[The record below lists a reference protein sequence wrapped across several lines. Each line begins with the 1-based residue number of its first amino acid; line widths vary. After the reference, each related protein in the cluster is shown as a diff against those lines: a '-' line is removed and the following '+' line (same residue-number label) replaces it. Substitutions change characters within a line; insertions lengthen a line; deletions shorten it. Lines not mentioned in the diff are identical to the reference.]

1 MVAVPAPAAVTMPAE
16 FTLATVL
23 FELAQLADAPIS
35 ALEPSLYV
43 AVAVSCSV
51 PPTMRGKVA
60 GVIEMADSVFAGGPL
75 LGAGAAPHPVVQ
87 ETKQDRATKEKKA

>member
-1 MVAVPAPAAVTMPAE
+1 MPAK

-35 ALEPSLYV
+35 AFEPSLYV
-43 AVAVSCSV
+43 AVAVSCCV

-60 GVIEMADSVFAGGPL
+60 GVIEIAARVFA
-75 LGAGAAPHPVVQ
+75 AGHC
-87 ETKQDRATKEKKA
+87 